1 MMKMKKEYWWLLA
14 GIGIGLVAAPQLRRI
29 PGVNKLPTV

>member
-1 MMKMKKEYWWLLA
+1 MKKEYWWLL
-14 GIGIGLVAAPQLRRI
+14 GGVLIGIVAAPQIRRI

>member
-1 MMKMKKEYWWLLA
+1 MDKKYWWFIG
-14 GIGIGLVAAPQLRRI
+14 GIVVGIVAAPQIRKI

>member
-1 MMKMKKEYWWLLA
+1 MQQKYVYLLI

-29 PGVNKLPTV
+29 PGVSKLPTV